1 MPTEVPETDV
11 QVNFIIL
18 YFTNQNQQLAGIK
31 NVINLATAQNRADIL
46 MRATCLTETTYLV
59 FRLKLRY
66 SQ

>member
-31 NVINLATAQNRADIL
+31 NVINLEPTAQNRANI
-46 MRATCLTETTYLV
+46 
-59 FRLKLRY
+59 
-66 SQ
+66 